1 MLFLL
6 FWTLQFIETTFRDY
20 EADSVLDEYD
30 IEELSQGSYQ
40 EMNPLERRQA
50 EEDMAERDWKEGKRT
65 VSTMGGGTRL
75 PSALMEEEDFE
86 EGEEDDIRKA
96 RRKRYR
102 DEFEDEDDGMY
113 GISDEEEDSDDDMD
127 VELIQPQG
135 SLKEYILTAGRH
147 AIAKKFR
154 QFLRTYSDE
163 TTENIYMKRL
173 IHVCDANKISL
184 EVSWVHLS
192 KSDEVPLLASWV
204 VEAPAEILPIFHKAA
219 FDEAKKKRHYYH
231 KITKEFFVRIS
242 DLPVADPIR
251 DLRQSHLNTLIRAC
265 GVVTRRTTVYPQLIL
280 TKYDCGN
287 CGFVLGPYSQE
298 NTTKEVRPQLCSQ
311 CQSPGP
317 FHLNIE
323 QTVYRNYQKITL
335 QESPGSVPPGR
346 LPRSKEVVLL
356 NDLVDTVRPGDE
368 IEVTGIYKNKFDYG
382 LNTKQGFPVF
392 RTIIEANFVFR
403 RDNLYDN
410 FHLTEEDEK
419 AIRLL
424 AKDERIGEKI
434 VQSIAPSIFGHKD
447 IKYAIA
453 LAIFGGEQKNLEGH
467 YTRGDI
473 NVLLVGDP
481 GTAKSQFLK
490 YVEKIAHRAVYTTGQ
505 GASAVGL
512 TAAVRKDPVT
522 REFTLEGGALVL
534 ADRGVCMIDEFDKMN
549 DKDRTSIH
557 EAMEQQSISIS
568 KAGIVTTLRARC
580 SVIAASNPIRG
591 RYESSLPLSK
601 NIELSDAILS
611 RFDITLVVRDQVS
624 YEYDHSLA
632 EFVTKSHVNSHP
644 DNKKVEKPSSKIEG
658 PISQEMLRKYIMY
671 ARANIHPTL
680 TESAKKISTVYRE
693 MRSEGS
699 RGGVPMTMRHVEA
712 MIRMSEAHAKMHLR
726 TEVNDKDVDIA
737 IRIMLSSF
745 IDSQKINVA
754 QEMRAKFRK
763 FLV

>member
-1 MLFLL
+1 M
-6 FWTLQFIETTFRDY
+6 
-20 EADSVLDEYD
+20 DEYD
-30 IEELSQGSYQ
+30 IEELSQGSYDPMDITQ
-40 EMNPLERRQA
+40 RRLA
-50 EEDMAERDWKEGKRT
+50 EEDLNERDWKEGKRGT
-65 VSTMGGGTRL
+65 TMTNLVGRL
-75 PSALMEEEDFE
+75 PSALLGEDDEFE
-86 EGEEDDIRKA
+86 EGDDEEIRKS

-102 DEFEDEDDGMY
+102 EDDFEEEDNYMYGLSDDEDD
-113 GISDEEEDSDDDMD
+113 EDDDAE
-127 VELIQPQG
+127 VELIPPQG
-135 SLKEYILTAGRH
+135 SLKEYILTVGR
-147 AIAKKFR
+147 IPIGKKFR

-173 IHVCDANKISL
+173 VQVCDANKISL
-184 EVSWVHLS
+184 DVSWVHLS

-204 VEAPAEILPIFHKAA
+204 VEAPSEILPIFHKAA
-219 FDEAKKKRHYYH
+219 FDEAKKKRPYYH
-231 KITKEFFVRIS
+231 KITKEFFVRIT
-242 DLPVADPIR
+242 DLPVADNIR
-251 DLRQSHLNTLIRAC
+251 DLRQNHLNSLIRVC

-298 NTTKEVRPQLCSQ
+298 NTTKEIRPQLCSQ

-323 QTVYRNYQKITL
+323 QTVYRNYQKVTL

-346 LPRSKEVVLL
+346 LPRSKEVILL
-356 NDLVDTVRPGDE
+356 NDLVDIVRPGDE

-392 RTIIEANFVFR
+392 RTIIEANYVFR

-419 AIRLL
+419 AIRQL
-424 AKDERIGEKI
+424 AKDDRIGEKI
-434 VQSIAPSIFGHKD
+434 IESIAPSIFGHKD

-512 TAAVRKDPVT
+512 TAAVRKDPIT

-611 RFDITLVVRDQVS
+611 RFDITLVVRDQVN
-624 YEYDHSLA
+624 YEYDYSLA
-632 EFVTKSHVNSHP
+632 DFVTKSHVNSHP
-644 DNKKVEKPSSKIEG
+644 ENKNKEKKSDKVEG
-658 PISQEMLRKYIMY
+658 PISQDMLRKYIMY
-671 ARANIHPTL
+671 ARANVHPRL
-680 TESAKKISTVYRE
+680 TDAASKISTVYRQ

-726 TEVNDKDVDIA
+726 SEVTEKDVNMA
-737 IRIMLSSF
+737 IRIMITSF
-745 IDSQKINVA
+745 IESQKINVA
-754 QEMRAKFRK
+754 QEMRTKFKK
-763 FLV
+763 FMV